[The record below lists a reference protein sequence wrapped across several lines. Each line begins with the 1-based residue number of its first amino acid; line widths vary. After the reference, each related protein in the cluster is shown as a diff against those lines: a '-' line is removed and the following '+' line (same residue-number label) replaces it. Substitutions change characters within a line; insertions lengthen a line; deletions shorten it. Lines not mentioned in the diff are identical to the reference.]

1 MFPPPTIA
9 TGDQAD
15 EMKAK
20 ELQICSLEKQAIL
33 DFEMH
38 LAAAT
43 NKATITESNSLLLAQ
58 LISLDPASS
67 FRRPPQAFLDQ
78 LQQANQV
85 TMLLISSF
93 LNLAE
98 LVAFNFSVILR
109 TRWAF
114 PLSSLE
120 GARVDNFGLKIA
132 RKRLQCGSDLP
143 RPDMT
148 SIATMFFQ

>member
-1 MFPPPTIA
+1 
-9 TGDQAD
+9 
-15 EMKAK
+15 MKAK
-20 ELQICSLEKQAIL
+20 ELQISSLEKQAIL

-85 TMLLISSF
+85 S
-93 LNLAE
+93 
-98 LVAFNFSVILR
+98 
-109 TRWAF
+109 
-114 PLSSLE
+114 LSY
-120 GARVDNFGLKIA
+120 VH
-132 RKRLQCGSDLP
+132 
-143 RPDMT
+143 
-148 SIATMFFQ
+148 